1 MDGAAD
7 SANSGDAFRS
17 AAIEPPHPLSESQ
30 QRWNVYV
37 FAACTGLQYLAAPVL
52 YVGLTQGSL
61 LNRLGATRTIANLPE
76 TAFFIATVTPVLLA
90 SLLPGVV
97 YLKRTLVAC
106 YLMAAASQALVAL
119 ALVSPI
125 ETNLQISA
133 VIVQGAVSG
142 AAMPT
147 AIALLWEAIGRG
159 VAPSR
164 RGVALGLAFGAG
176 PLLAVAGSFGSQLLL
191 TGKVGSRALFS
202 VAFPWNFAIVF
213 AAGVPVML
221 LAAVTARGLT
231 VVADGDESAPTALLA
246 GIYRFLSNRLL
257 LAATIVTIL
266 LYVGNT
272 ITANMN
278 LYTQHVLD
286 ADPADYAGY
295 QNMLRFAFK
304 MAAGI
309 VLGWLLTR
317 STPRTGILV
326 TGLLF
331 LAAQVWAL
339 FATGY
344 WYLLAFG
351 IYGAG
356 ELVGVYAPNYLL
368 SASAPRDLRRN
379 MAYVTMMMAPAA
391 PAGTLFGALADYGG
405 RAYGAAIGFR
415 LSFALCATI
424 LLAGLVLAVT
434 LLPPQPEPQE

>member
-1 MDGAAD
+1 MDGAVA
-7 SANSGDAFRS
+7 SASSEDAPAL
-17 AAIEPPHPLSESQ
+17 AASEPPCPLSDSRQ
-30 QRWNVYV
+30 WWNVSV

-61 LNRLGATRTIANLPE
+61 LNRLGVTRTLANLPE
-76 TAFFIATVTPVLLA
+76 TAFFVATVTPVILA
-90 SLLPGVV
+90 SLLPGVA

-106 YLMAAASQALVAL
+106 YLLAAASQALVS
-119 ALVSPI
+119 LVLLVPV
-125 ETNLQISA
+125 ETNLKIAA

-159 VAPSR
+159 VAPAR
-164 RGVALGLAFGAG
+164 RGVALGLAFGGG

-191 TGKVGSRALFS
+191 TGKVGTREFFP
-202 VAFPWNFAIVF
+202 VEFPWNFSLLF

-221 LAAVTARGLT
+221 LAAITACGLT
-231 VVADGDESAPTALLA
+231 VVAGEDEPASSPLLA
-246 GIYRFLSNRLL
+246 GIRGFLANRLL
-257 LAATIVTIL
+257 LSATIVTIL

-278 LYTQHVLD
+278 LYTQHVLN

-309 VLGWLLTR
+309 LLGWLLTR
-317 STPRTGILV
+317 SSPRMGILV
-326 TGLLF
+326 TGVLF
-331 LAAQVWAL
+331 IAAQLWAL

-405 RAYGAAIGFR
+405 RVYGPATGFR
-415 LSFALCATI
+415 LTFALCAVI
-424 LLAGLVLAVT
+424 LLAGLVLAFL
-434 LLPPQPEPQE
+434 LLPPQPKPQE